1 MLHQVCFLSETHANA
16 KRDRRT
22 ILDINI
28 CERPVLTQ
36 GDKTIVE

>member
-1 MLHQVCFLSETHANA
+1 MLHKVSLLSETQARA

-28 CERPVLTQ
+28 REHPVLPQRGET
-36 GDKTIVE
+36 KFK